1 MQMPPYVSGQPFQ
14 NSPNDLQL
22 CGACFRQKAADRQGR
37 PRNPGN
43 RSSTHGFYG
52 RRRTARLVAAALPLG
67 RNRWFHPM
75 ERSQLYG
82 SISLNVIV
90 VNQNFAFHSSP
101 RPRIVFV

>member
-1 MQMPPYVSGQPFQ
+1 MTSNYAGRASDKRPQTGR
-14 NSPNDLQL
+14 
-22 CGACFRQKAADRQGR
+22 GARGIPATGLRHMAFM
-37 PRNPGN
+37 
-43 RSSTHGFYG
+43 G

-101 RPRIVFV
+101 RPRNCFCINITCLLPSIGLL